1 MSGIGNS
8 RSSVLLG
15 PIRTAASTF
24 SDTLASLIGLSFWT
38 LAGGGPAI
46 HVLLY

>member
-15 PIRTAASTF
+15 PVRTAANTF
-24 SDTLASLIGLSFWT
+24 SDTLAFLLGPSLRT
-38 LAGGGPAI
+38 LAGGDPAN
-46 HVLLY
+46 HALLY